1 MKYLIPYIA
10 YKFLK
15 SNKTSRFTSIISR
28 SSIIGIALG
37 IAAIIVV
44 MLIMNGFHS
53 EMRNKILSMVSHV
66 VVTENNYTLKNWD
79 KLKYEIDKN
88 LLVSGSAP
96 YVEGQAM
103 ISFKDNVHGIQ
114 LKGIVP
120 QYEKL
125 VTSLSE
131 NIVEGN
137 LDDIGLKPYQISI
150 GIDLAKKMNLSVGDK
165 ITLVI
170 PRVNSTLIGV
180 VPRIKRFEVSS
191 IFNFGMQQYDKNLVF
206 ISMDEAQLLY
216 DMGSDITGLRL
227 KLFDLFKSPGM
238 SRFIKKNIDSKYIVI
253 DWTMM
258 NKNFFKALQME
269 RTMLMLLMFLIVLVA
284 TFNIISSLFMV
295 VSEKKSDIAILKTIG
310 MNSKS
315 IMLIFILQGTFL
327 GTLGIIFGLILGLLI
342 TLNLDYIV
350 MFIEYIIGHNLL
362 DSDIYMISSVPAQ
375 IDVLDLVYVS
385 VISFIF
391 SIVAT
396 IYPSLTASRTMPA
409 ETLKGS

>member
-15 SNKTSRFTSIISR
+15 SNKTSRFTSIISK

-44 MLIMNGFHS
+44 MSIMNGFHS

-120 QYEKL
+120 EYEKL
-125 VTSLSE
+125 VTSLAE
-131 NIVEGN
+131 NIIEGD

-216 DMGSDITGLRL
+216 DMGADITGLRL
-227 KLFDLFKSPGM
+227 KLFDLFKSPSM
-238 SRFIKKNIDSKYIVI
+238 SKFIKKNIGSKYIVI

-269 RTMLMLLMFLIVLVA
+269 KTMLMLLMFLIVLVA

-327 GTLGIIFGLILGLLI
+327 GTLGIVFGLMLGLLI

>member
-15 SNKTSRFTSIISR
+15 SNKTSRFTSIISK

-44 MLIMNGFHS
+44 MSIMNGFHS

-125 VTSLSE
+125 VTSLAE
-131 NIVEGN
+131 NIVEGD

-150 GIDLAKKMNLSVGDK
+150 GIDLAKKMNLSIGDK

-216 DMGSDITGLRL
+216 DMGDDITGLRL
-227 KLFDLFKSPGM
+227 KLFDLFKSPRM
-238 SRFIKKNIDSKYIVI
+238 SKFIKKNIDSKYVVI

-269 RTMLMLLMFLIVLVA
+269 KTMLMLLMFLIVLVA

-327 GTLGIIFGLILGLLI
+327 GALGIIFGLILGLLI

-375 IDVLDLVYVS
+375 VDVLDLVYVS
-385 VISFIF
+385 AISFIF

-409 ETLKGS
+409 ETLKGN

>member
-15 SNKTSRFTSIISR
+15 SNKTSRFTSIISK

-44 MLIMNGFHS
+44 MSIMNGFHS

-131 NIVEGN
+131 NIVEGDLN
-137 LDDIGLKPYQISI
+137 DIGLKLYQISI
-150 GIDLAKKMNLSVGDK
+150 GIDLAKKMNLSIGDK

-216 DMGSDITGLRL
+216 DMGDDITGLRL
-227 KLFDLFKSPGM
+227 KLFDLFKSPRM
-238 SRFIKKNIDSKYIVI
+238 SKFIKKNIDSKYVVI

-269 RTMLMLLMFLIVLVA
+269 KTMLMLLMFLIVLVA

-327 GTLGIIFGLILGLLI
+327 GTLGIIFGLMLGLLI

-375 IDVLDLVYVS
+375 VDVLDLVYVS
-385 VISFIF
+385 AISFIF

-409 ETLKGS
+409 ETLKGN

>member
-15 SNKTSRFTSIISR
+15 SNKTSRFTSIISK

-44 MLIMNGFHS
+44 MSIMNGFHS

-131 NIVEGN
+131 NIVNGDIN
-137 LDDIGLKPYQISI
+137 DIGLKPYQISI
-150 GIDLAKKMNLSVGDK
+150 GIDLAKKMNLSIGDK

-216 DMGSDITGLRL
+216 DMGTNITGLRL
-227 KLFDLFKSPGM
+227 KLFDLFKSPSM
-238 SRFIKKNIDSKYIVI
+238 SKFIKKNIGSKYIVI

-269 RTMLMLLMFLIVLVA
+269 KTMLMLLMFLIVLVA

-327 GTLGIIFGLILGLLI
+327 GTLGIVFGLMLGLLI

>member
-15 SNKTSRFTSIISR
+15 SNKTSRFTSIISK

-44 MLIMNGFHS
+44 MSIMNGFHS

-125 VTSLSE
+125 VTSLAE
-131 NIVEGN
+131 NIVEGD

-216 DMGSDITGLRL
+216 DMGADITGLRL
-227 KLFDLFKSPGM
+227 KLFDLFKSPSM
-238 SRFIKKNIDSKYIVI
+238 SKFIKKNIGSKYIVI

-269 RTMLMLLMFLIVLVA
+269 KTMLMLLMFLIVLVA

-327 GTLGIIFGLILGLLI
+327 GTLGIVFGLMLGLLI